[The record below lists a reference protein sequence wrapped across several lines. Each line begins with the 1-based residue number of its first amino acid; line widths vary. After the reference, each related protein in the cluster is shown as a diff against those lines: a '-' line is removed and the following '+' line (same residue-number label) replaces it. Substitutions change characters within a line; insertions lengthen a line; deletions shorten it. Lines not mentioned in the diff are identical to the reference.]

1 VNRYACASLGLSLC
15 LAVFGAS
22 ASAATSSATLTGTV
36 TTTGQAS
43 RLCLVGSPKVQIG
56 SAVNIATVSGE
67 TINIASLADSQTLST
82 KATSFD
88 IDFNAVCNFAH
99 AVQLSSDRGG
109 LWRLTTGQVSAEF
122 AEGVPYHATLL
133 WAGQTSTLEA
143 TAVSVTPTTD
153 VVHVNAPA
161 GGTLVVQVR
170 IDPGATGKGM
180 GLPLAAGV
188 YRDTITV
195 TLGPQ

>member
-1 VNRYACASLGLSLC
+1 VNRYAWTSLGLGLSLAA
-15 LAVFGAS
+15 LAAG
-22 ASAATSSATLTGTV
+22 ASAATSSTTQTGTV

-43 RLCLVGSPKVQIG
+43 RLCLIGSPKVQIG
-56 SAVNIATVSGE
+56 SAVNVATVAGE
-67 TINIASLADSQTLST
+67 TINIASMADSQTLST

-109 LWRLTTGQVSAEF
+109 LWRTTTGQVAADF

-153 VVHVNAPA
+153 VVHINTPA
-161 GGTLVVQVR
+161 AGALIVQFR
-170 IDPGATGKGM
+170 IDPGATAKGL
-180 GLPLAAGV
+180 GLPLAAGI
-188 YRDTITV
+188 YRDTLTV